1 VTVSAYQPTAEQKA
15 IIEHE
20 GDAFVRACPGAGK
33 TRTMVERARAVL
45 ADRFDLR
52 SVAFLS
58 FTNAA
63 VDELK
68 VRLAN
73 VGALPVPIFPH
84 YIGTFDGFLWQF
96 LIGPF
101 GIDGCPEPPQLIPD
115 KKDWV
120 VKPPYDAA
128 RELTLDC
135 FDRQTGALIKNK
147 ADKFKFEPKN
157 GPGAW
162 EQVARNVIARSREKG
177 LLDFDDVRAIVK
189 ERLADK
195 IFANRVAAALTG
207 RFREL
212 VVDEAQDCN
221 PADLDIIDWL
231 RQSGLIVKI
240 ICDPNQ
246 GIYAFR
252 GGLTHELEAF
262 GAKFD
267 KGDHLPMSGN
277 FRSSPAICAT
287 ISQLRPPTTRGEPDR
302 AIGRYKSEA
311 TPVHL
316 LSYGGLAVSPRIG
329 PAFLALTD
337 KLNLDRKE
345 VRVLAA
351 TWSSASNAAGRRDV
365 DPKKI
370 KTLLLAQAVM
380 GFHSAFTAGNR
391 LHALDRLHRAIL
403 MVRGEIATAGDYGTY
418 LAKPEIE
425 GGGWRPEIISIGQEL
440 HPNPA
445 EAAEQ
450 WLTRARKLLDK
461 DLVGSATIGTRLRK
475 TADLGALLSTVQ
487 ATDLPAR
494 SIHDVKGL
502 EFPAVCVVLPPK
514 TVGKII
520 DVLTGINTGEKE
532 IEEARKIY
540 VAASRAER
548 LLAIATPKSRV
559 DELKT
564 ILDAGGHAVIIS
576 HVATN

>member
-1 VTVSAYQPTAEQKA
+1 MTTLAYEPTPEQIA

-20 GDAFVRACPGAGK
+20 GHAFVRACPGAGQ
-33 TRTMVERARAVL
+33 TRTMVERARVML
-45 ADRFDLR
+45 ADTSDLR

-63 VDELK
+63 VDEMK
-68 VRLAN
+68 MRLAKF
-73 VGALPVPIFPH
+73 GALPAPIFPN

-128 RELTLDC
+128 RELTLEC

-162 EQVARNVIARSREKG
+162 EKVARNMIGRSLEKG
-177 LLDFDDVRAIVK
+177 LLDFEDVRAIVK
-189 ERLADK
+189 GRLVEK
-195 IFANRVAAALTG
+195 IFADRAVAALTG
-207 RFREL
+207 RFKEL

-231 RQSGLIVKI
+231 RQSGLTVKI

-246 GIYAFR
+246 GIYGFR
-252 GGLTHELEAF
+252 GGATDELEAF
-262 GAKFD
+262 SAKFD
-267 KGDHLPMSGN
+267 EADHLPMSGN
-277 FRSSPAICAT
+277 FRASPAICAA

-302 AIGRYKSEA
+302 AVGRYKSEA

-316 LSYGGLAVSPRIG
+316 LSYGGQAVSPHIG

-345 VRVLAA
+345 LRVLAA
-351 TWSSASNAAGRRDV
+351 TWSSASNGAGRRAV
-365 DPKKI
+365 DPKNN

-380 GFHSAFTAGNR
+380 GFHSAFAAGNPR
-391 LHALDRLHRAIL
+391 HALGSLHRAVL

-425 GGGWRPEIISIGQEL
+425 DGGWRPEIISIGQEL

-450 WLTRARKLLDK
+450 WLTRARNLLDK
-461 DLVGSATIGTRLRK
+461 DLVGSASIGTRLKK
-475 TADLGALLSTVQ
+475 TSDLGALLSTVQ

-502 EFPAVCVVLPPK
+502 EFPAVCVVLSPQ

-520 DVLTGINTGEKE
+520 DVLAGTNTGQKE

-559 DELKT
+559 EELKA
-564 ILDAGGHAVIIS
+564 ILDAGGQAVVVS
-576 HVATN
+576 HVPTD